1 MKTLKRTST
10 TKLAARFDNE
20 LKQIIM
26 NDLKV
31 LKNAKIKFLNSLGPG
46 SFTAA

>member
-1 MKTLKRTST
+1 MKTLKLTST
-10 TKLAARFDNE
+10 SKLIARFDND

-31 LKNAKIKFLNSLGPG
+31 LKEAKIKFLNSVGPE

>member
-1 MKTLKRTST
+1 MKTLKRTSPS
-10 TKLAARFDNE
+10 KLVARFDNE
-20 LKQIIM
+20 LKQIII

-31 LKNAKIKFLNSLGPG
+31 LKDAKVKFLNTLGPG